1 MSELYKFVDVGKT
14 FSGPCENIEILKNIN
29 MVIHA
34 GEALAIVGASGS
46 GKSTLL
52 HLMGALDTPSSGK
65 ILFDGRDMAD
75 MPPDG
80 KAAFRNRSLGFVF
93 QFHHL
98 LPEFSTVENVAM
110 HAVIAGVPRAQALKK
125 AAETLDLVGLKDRKE
140 HKATT
145 LSGGE
150 RQRAAIA
157 RAVLMR
163 PRVLLA
169 DEPTGNLDESAGAQ
183 VGALLKRLNREMGM
197 TLVVVTHNLELAA
210 SMGRSLELRTGA
222 LYDKKPD

>member
-1 MSELYKFVDVGKT
+1 MTPLYEFRGVGKR
-14 FSGPCENIEILKNIN
+14 FAGPGENLEILKNITLT
-29 MVIHA
+29 IQD

-52 HLMGALDTPSSGK
+52 HLMGALDTPSEGTLLFEGK
-65 ILFDGRDMAD
+65 ELARLS
-75 MPPDG
+75 PDE
-80 KAAFRNRSLGFVF
+80 KALFRNRSLGFVF

-110 HAVIAGVPRAQALKK
+110 QAIIAGMPRAEALERACEMLKR
-125 AAETLDLVGLKDRKE
+125 VGLGHRLEYKV
-140 HKATT
+140 TT

-157 RAVLMR
+157 RAILMR

-169 DEPTGNLDESAGAQ
+169 DEPTGNLDEQTGIH
-183 VGALLKRLNREMGM
+183 VGQLLAELNQELGM
-197 TLVVVTHNLELAA
+197 TLIVVTHNNDFAA
-210 SMGRSLELRTGA
+210 SMKRIFELRSGV
-222 LYDKKPD
+222 LYDKTTC